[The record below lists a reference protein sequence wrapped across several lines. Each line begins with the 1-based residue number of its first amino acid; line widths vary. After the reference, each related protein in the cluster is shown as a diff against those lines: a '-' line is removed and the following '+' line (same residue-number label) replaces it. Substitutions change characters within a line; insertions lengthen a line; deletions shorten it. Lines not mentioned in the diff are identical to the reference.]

1 MKEKTRDY
9 LKTLCIQAVMIAL
22 FVVLDTLSLKMGN
35 IKITFGGLPIILCSI
50 LYGPVSGMAVGL
62 TGSFIGQMISYG
74 FTATTVLW
82 ILPAGVRG
90 LVMGLLFLAFRKKE
104 KIGFLAVEICISSLI
119 VTVLNT
125 LVTYI
130 DSVVYQY
137 PYVLALGE
145 SVFRIIS
152 SLVTAALYT
161 VVVPVILK
169 AVRKI
174 LK

>member
-1 MKEKTRDY
+1 MKKDL
-9 LKTLCIQAVMIAL
+9 LKL
-22 FVVLDTLSLKMGN
+22 LDLS
-35 IKITFGGLPIILCSI
+35 
-50 LYGPVSGMAVGL
+50 
-62 TGSFIGQMISYG
+62 
-74 FTATTVLW
+74 
-82 ILPAGVRG
+82 R
-90 LVMGLLFLAFRKKE
+90 E
-104 KIGFLAVEICISSLI
+104 DI
-119 VTVLNT
+119 VTILNT